1 MKVTVYTATWCG
13 KCQQLKEL
21 YQECRNDHPGLSWQT
36 VDVDDDPDAPV
47 TTVPSVVIS
56 KEGGSEITLV
66 GFSEISA
73 SLELLL

>member
-1 MKVTVYTATWCG
+1 MEVIVYTATWCG
-13 KCQQLKEL
+13 KCQQLKDL
-21 YQECRNDHPGLSWQT
+21 YQECRNDHPGLSWHT

-47 TTVPSVVIS
+47 TAVPSVMI
-56 KEGGSEITLV
+56 KKGGSEITLV